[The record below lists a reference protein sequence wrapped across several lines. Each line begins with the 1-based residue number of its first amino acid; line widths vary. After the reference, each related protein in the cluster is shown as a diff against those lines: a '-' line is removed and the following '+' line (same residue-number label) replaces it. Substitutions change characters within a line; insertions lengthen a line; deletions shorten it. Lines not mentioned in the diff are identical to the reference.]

1 MNGSRLDTAN
11 RPWYRAPGVLAG
23 ALAALVPACLMWGFT
38 VDDALISIRY
48 AHHLGTGAGYAFNA
62 GAPATDGVTPLPWT
76 FVLVPLS
83 RGGDLLEAL
92 VRAKVLGI
100 LAWTAAGAAL
110 GWRLAAHDAPA
121 PRDATATHDAPAP
134 RDASASA
141 MRVLQHAAR
150 VWPLVFVA
158 AAFPVGAWAASGMET
173 GLATALATFA
183 ATSFARPNRAALLA
197 GLAAALRPELAPWAL
212 TLGAGA
218 SIASRSSLASTR
230 ARLLPALLAFAPFAS
245 CTLIRLLAFGQPVP
259 LAVAAKPSDASHGL
273 VYAVAALVV
282 GLLPLLVLAPLSLRR
297 ASPRA
302 KTLVVALLVHALVM
316 VAVGGD
322 WMPYAR
328 LIVPIL
334 PGLALA
340 AADIAAV
347 APRWATLGRAAVAAV
362 LAVYTIVGA
371 APAGRHVQEDRAALV
386 ANARPVLATSKVI
399 AALDVGWV
407 GAASEATIVD
417 LAGLTDPA
425 IAVLPGGHTSK
436 SVDLAMLLDR
446 GVDTIVVYTPP
457 RLVES
462 RLLHAPLFAERFAAT
477 GKLRAKRN
485 HEPAAGGGELPL
497 RETEYVVFRRRLD
510 LKSPQVEGSPP
521 R

>member
-11 RPWYRAPGVLAG
+11 GPWYRAPGVLAG

-110 GWRLAAHDAPA
+110 GWRLAAHDAPM
-121 PRDATATHDAPAP
+121 PRDATATA
-134 RDASASA
+134 RA
-141 MRVLQHAAR
+141 MLQHAAR
-150 VWPLVFVA
+150 GWPLAFVA

-371 APAGRHVQEDRAALV
+371 APAGRHVQQDRAALV

-425 IAVLPGGHTSK
+425 IAALPGGHTSK

-462 RLLHAPLFAERFAAT
+462 RLLHAPLFAERFAASE
-477 GKLRAKRN
+477 KLRAKRN
-485 HEPAAGGGELPL
+485 HEPAAGGGELS
-497 RETEYVVFRRRLD
+497 ETEYVVFRRRLD